1 MQIQDWLIR
10 PGSVPLEGTQSPL
23 RVQELL
29 PAEGISIGPP
39 GAEDRVE
46 ISAMAHLLLQASE
59 QLAQSEE
66 ARVERIHAE
75 YLRGRREPDPDR
87 LATRLVE
94 SMARPGGGEAERAH
108 SRIRHAGR

>member
-46 ISAMAHLLLQASE
+46 ISAMAHLLLQASD
-59 QLAQSEE
+59 QLARAED
-66 ARVERIHAE
+66 ARVERLHAE
-75 YLRGRREPDPDR
+75 YLRGRQEPDPER
-87 LATRLVE
+87 LAARLVE
-94 SMARPGGGEAERAH
+94 SMTTPSVGKAERAH
-108 SRIRHAGR
+108 SRIGQAGR